1 MEARGFTVVGR
12 SWSARL
18 ELADPPNL
26 SNFRQ
31 ALSRVQAA
39 GLSVSELTVTSAA
52 DLYELENTNNADY
65 PFTPATP
72 HELLDA
78 DATRD
83 LWNHGFRVF
92 GAYGRDELVGATLN
106 AHRDRHVETECTSV
120 LAS

>member
-1 MEARGFTVVGR
+1 M
-12 SWSARL
+12 
-18 ELADPPNL
+18 
-26 SNFRQ
+26 
-31 ALSRVQAA
+31 
-39 GLSVSELTVTSAA
+39 TVTSAA

-106 AHRDRHVETECTSV
+106 THRDRHAETECTSV